1 MAYDPTLPQDAASIV
16 ERLKLKWLQR
26 MEKLIDN
33 ETITAADMNTLCRL
47 LAANGWVLDPTRMP
61 KGLADKV
68 GERIDPTSFDDGDA
82 DILPFNRSA

>member
-1 MAYDPTLPQDAASIV
+1 MAYDPKLPQDSASII

-26 MEKLIDN
+26 MEKMLDE

-47 LAANGWVLDPTRMP
+47 LSANGWVLDPSRLP

-68 GERIDPTSFDDGDA
+68 GERVDPTSFDDDDA
-82 DILPFNRSA
+82 DVFPINRSA